1 MPEGFSN
8 NIKSNSV
15 FAYVDILFQFFCKV
29 YRIACFTTSCFYS
42 HIYDLCKIYCTLF
55 LQIHDLILKKVY
67 TCLSLQNYT
76 LCLLSII
83 ERRISSKSL
92 KLWIFKKKMN
102 TKRKLII
109 SCLRFCSPKE
119 NRCIDK
125 QINSSC
131 ICT

>member
-55 LQIHDLILKKVY
+55 LQIHDLILKKVH

-92 KLWIFKKKMN
+92 KLWIAYYTNGFLSFIMFYNNATKKWCK
-102 TKRKLII
+102 TFRYKV
-109 SCLRFCSPKE
+109 SYF
-119 NRCIDK
+119 
-125 QINSSC
+125 
-131 ICT
+131 